1 MRRDHAASLS
11 FVSLSA
17 RLLSAKL
24 TKAELQ
30 AILEEHKDDLF
41 RTIKLPQPTDKSD
54 LNYVRYRK
62 HSPETTEFPRPTNA
76 ELDLI
81 PSIEK
86 NLGLSQYDAALLL
99 RDYLAHTE
107 VDDVTDILR
116 HRSDLAAVAPLHY
129 LEQFWR
135 QQKRAAFS
143 SLTTILVLSL
153 KQEAHEFRQQFHEFV
168 SASKGQIQDIIV
180 NCVIVTLESYKPNVK
195 PPESALG
202 NVEPSRVMEL
212 LFAFSIAASLS
223 IEAKSAI
230 FTRFV
235 EVAKSQKSP
244 LNHSHEVPS
253 LSKALIDGGEGT
265 VLFVAALN
273 CTNELSVAIHPP
285 DVSMGEPESS
295 EPTSARDRRTPW
307 EDELNELYCSLHQS
321 SFAESAL
328 LCLSWS
334 CRLKF
339 NSGFGKGKKTS
350 VTRERP
356 SDVPH
361 MTYALTTNVFRTL
374 QEISDRSFA
383 ISESLEAYLFKC
395 FWDDI
400 AAFLTAFRPTKFSPL
415 QVNDMVRLAST
426 FLTRSGENT
435 STEEA
440 HNLWNDVESDSE
452 VKGIHVLLR
461 LASGVF
467 PLSYLP
473 LTKLLSVLV
482 VDKKSAACATFY
494 LEDRLDTVTEVSA
507 GYKDLLVAI
516 DEDPH
521 DIWLSLADQLGPDVD
536 RIASTFSMVQP
547 AEGEVVFLQSST
559 DLPGDSYRS
568 TLPRGSVG
576 IGSLAHSVVTWI
588 CPFNGFDAV
597 LYIIDMLQRILGE
610 DGASLSLDESF
621 VEELVSSGLESLML
635 IDRLCRKGSPA
646 LRGHITN
653 DLHITG
659 MIAKIFG
666 HLADPPER
674 ILNSWLSKK
683 RHEVLL
689 TASAS
694 CLASIAIGSR
704 DSALIAL
711 EHLESSQRGL
721 PLHTAMA
728 TLGEAAFPALAA
740 ISRVTDAWC
749 ATGSPSER
757 IMEVLRKASQ
767 SPRQR
772 AMWEFLER
780 FRGSQKRIHEF
791 LASTALPLWLTTPRY
806 ESTLRQPAELH
817 WLLPACS
824 LRFFSSYPDALLKE
838 STVCA
843 VFGEVITSAS
853 KLKVLEEADTFLFPA
868 LCAGMTACYEALQL
882 RNAALQARRK
892 KSTGHDGMVD
902 SEPTLLEKVLLS
914 PEVVYAMAMI
924 ASGSVDVLLSAE
936 FYKRWERSY
945 YKHLF
950 TDLDQDMLL
959 RLNTTTHIADNQT
972 ITSWPMWIA
981 DMSARCL
988 SLQFSCLR
996 YISRNGATIQVPWP
1010 SRHKSALGFWRGGGD
1025 VVCKGF
1031 VRRIERERSVSILEL
1046 LMAILACGQRAA
1058 ARSLMGPRASSKSD
1072 SPGTSGPRKRRTV
1085 HFETPEANRRDERDK
1100 STKPQKTLQQSV
1112 QKEESGPLGVDTQ
1125 DDQTYEI
1132 FRAVTR
1138 CLSECQEEFVTFM
1151 QESRLPDVED
1161 ERPIGR
1167 IVGPVSLFMAVCVRF
1182 LRVGRESHYS
1192 NWFRTCWDQLS
1203 TWKVLSNMLRCSG
1216 SPSKQAECLD
1226 LAEAISVPYSILD
1239 NAGIENKYEQIE
1251 SNPSAVDSVL
1261 RELTMSFDVASIWK
1275 SIAADVLLLF
1285 CSDITEKSRVS
1296 QLNSKNDNPHQA
1308 KGNKSEQPT
1317 ADHSQESLSLFS
1329 SVFTER
1335 WMHVLL
1341 DVDGSFTSRPYKDL
1355 MSIPSVRPTA
1365 GSPKKRRTAEPLSS
1379 DETEVHSILRDFSSL
1394 VGLSSSAVHGSEL
1407 LNQCRRTGDAQM
1419 RYGAE
1424 YAFDVH
1430 KVRRFLYLFDVSP
1443 QSAFGLLIRIIRLNI
1458 VLTRRDVQ
1466 MEVSSSFCST
1476 SAAAMYADSSP
1487 GVHTSGNSGQ
1497 LTYTSPQFGGKLC
1510 RFLSRALVCLSPRPT
1525 VSAHTL
1531 TIASDF
1537 AKLMVSLSARLSK
1550 DELTI
1555 PVLTKITF
1563 STPPIERSRECGLS
1577 PVAQICSFIDQML
1590 HSLKAKKD
1598 KNFRSKLVV
1607 VRWLLLSAARL
1618 LKGPS
1623 FSDTKDVRLL
1633 CRTAF
1638 LALEVA
1644 KGIADVNAS
1653 AAVALFS
1660 VIESIEKRDGEP
1672 ISKCFDESAFA
1683 LIFSSISS
1691 LEQSSRKGDDRRAC
1705 CETTANLLLV
1715 VARIQILSR
1724 APFDMGVNTFSLTQL
1739 SRGTIQAF
1747 LPPES
1752 GSILTYDALGE
1763 SRDATHLVWCSTL
1776 HLASVVIPTV
1786 QQADIRLADKEVW
1799 SRDILEFCS
1808 TNFPRIVRESLDLF
1822 GDWPR
1827 EAIPED
1833 AMDTTG
1839 YKARAAPRHL
1849 TIARIEEAELAA
1861 LTLMKSSFFAVEL
1874 KDKIPK
1880 ITGQTLGALCQ
1891 YVSRV
1896 TRLLRAE
1903 PVERWVRP
1911 ITRREKERSHL
1922 LRADKNY
1929 EPTRT
1934 EVLYKSSSTPTSPL
1948 PSYGGKRTPPRRSP
1962 SQAVREALGGFHAS
1976 QSLFPPSPVSSTP
1989 LRSPSPDPEVNLG
2002 SPKSP
2007 WDVPDPGLITKGDLF
2022 FGEEASRSLLRGLSF
2037 AICALRKFSTAV
2049 DTVFFRANMS
2059 SYEDPPGIGVLMSIL
2074 SYACNELRVR
2084 TDGERREQ
2092 LISLSENGLHLL
2104 ITHTLIFEEQGQ
2116 LSQGVKDELRNRTS
2130 TILSRLSRV
2139 KPPLPQGTLIQSP
2152 LVKNFLYNLH

>member
-11 FVSLSA
+11 FFSLSD

-24 TKAELQ
+24 NKAELQ
-30 AILEEHKDDLF
+30 SILEEHKDDLF
-41 RTIKLPQPTDKSD
+41 RTVTLPQPTDKSD

-62 HSPETTEFPRPTNA
+62 QAPETSYFPRPTNA
-76 ELDLI
+76 ELDFI

-107 VDDVTDILR
+107 SDDVTDILR
-116 HRSDLAAVAPLHY
+116 HRSDLTAVAPLHS
-129 LEQFWR
+129 LRQFWR
-135 QQKRAAFS
+135 LQERAAFS
-143 SLTTILVLSL
+143 CLTTILVLSL
-153 KQEAHEFRQQFHEFV
+153 KEEAHQFRKEFHEFV
-168 SASKGQIQDIIV
+168 TNSKGQMQDIIV
-180 NCVIVTLESYKPNVK
+180 NCVITTLDSYKPK
-195 PPESALG
+195 TKLSASVLG
-202 NVEPSRVMEL
+202 NVEPSWIMEL
-212 LFAFSIAASLS
+212 LFAFSVAATLS
-223 IEAKSAI
+223 VEAKSKI
-230 FTRFV
+230 FTKFV
-235 EVAKSQKSP
+235 DVVNSQRSP
-244 LNHSHEVPS
+244 LNHSPEVPS

-273 CTNELSVAIHPP
+273 CTNQLSAAIHSS
-285 DVSMGEPESS
+285 DVSMGDQNSS
-295 EPTSARDRRTPW
+295 ERTASGVTSTPS
-307 EDELNELYCSLHQS
+307 DDDLNGQYCSLHQS
-321 SFAESAL
+321 SFAESTL

-339 NSGFGKGKKTS
+339 NSGLGKPKKTS
-350 VTRERP
+350 VTAKCP

-361 MTYALTTNVFRTL
+361 MTYALTTNVFRIL
-374 QEISDRSFA
+374 QEISNKSFA
-383 ISESLEAYLFKC
+383 IRESLEAYLFRC

-400 AAFLTAFRPTKFSPL
+400 AAFLTAFRPTNFSPV
-415 QVNDMVRLAST
+415 QVNDMVGLGSKL
-426 FLTRSGENT
+426 LTRSGENT
-435 STEEA
+435 CAEEA
-440 HNLWNDVESDSE
+440 RTLWSDVERDSE
-452 VKGIHVLLR
+452 VKGAHVLLR
-461 LASGVF
+461 MASGVF

-473 LTKLLSVLV
+473 LVKLLSVLV

-516 DEDPH
+516 DDDPN
-521 DIWLSLADQLGPDVD
+521 DIWLSLADQLGSDVD

-547 AEGEVVFLQSST
+547 AEGEVVFLQSSA

-568 TLPRGSVG
+568 PLPRGSVG

-610 DGASLSLDESF
+610 EGPSLSLDESF

-635 IDRLCRKGSPA
+635 LDRLCRKGSPA

-653 DLHITG
+653 DLQIAG

-666 HLADPPER
+666 QLADPPER

-704 DSALIAL
+704 ESALITL

-843 VFGEVITSAS
+843 VFGEVVTSAS

-882 RNAALQARRK
+882 RNATLQARRK
-892 KSTGHDGMVD
+892 KSTDLDGITE
-902 SEPTLLEKVLLS
+902 EPTLLEKVLLS

-972 ITSWPMWIA
+972 ISSWPMWIA

-1058 ARSLMGPRASSKSD
+1058 ARSLMGPRASVTGD
-1072 SPGTSGPRKRRTV
+1072 SPSGSSPPKRRTV
-1085 HFETPEANRRDERDK
+1085 HFQTPEANRSEENDKPAKSHQIIQQKDK
-1100 STKPQKTLQQSV
+1100 SGSFGTDAQ
-1112 QKEESGPLGVDTQ
+1112 DTQ
-1125 DDQTYEI
+1125 TFEI

-1138 CLSECQEEFVTFM
+1138 CLAECQEEFVAFM
-1151 QESRLPDVED
+1151 RESRLPDVED

-1192 NWFRTCWDQLS
+1192 NWFRTCWDQLN

-1216 SPSKQAECLD
+1216 SPSKQAESLD

-1239 NAGIENKYEQIE
+1239 NAEIENKYEQIE

-1275 SIAADVLLLF
+1275 TIAADVLLLF
-1285 CSDITEKSRVS
+1285 CGDITEKSRAS
-1296 QLNSKNDNPHQA
+1296 LKTKNGNQEQA
-1308 KGNKSEQPT
+1308 KSNNSEERTTGQN
-1317 ADHSQESLSLFS
+1317 QESLSLFS

-1355 MSIPSVRPTA
+1355 RCVPSARPIN
-1365 GSPKKRRTAEPLSS
+1365 GSPKKRRTAEPSSS
-1379 DETEVHSILRDFSSL
+1379 DETEVHSILKDFSSL
-1394 VGLSSSAVHGSEL
+1394 VGVSSSAVHGSEL

-1430 KVRRFLYLFDVSP
+1430 KVRRFLHLFDVSP

-1476 SAAAMYADSSP
+1476 SAAAMHADSSP
-1487 GVHTSGNSGQ
+1487 GGHSSGTSGQ

-1531 TIASDF
+1531 NIALDF

-1563 STPPIERSRECGLS
+1563 STPPIERSRECSVS
-1577 PVAQICSFIDQML
+1577 PVAQLCSFMSQML

-1598 KNFRSKLVV
+1598 KNFRSKLLV

-1623 FSDTKDVRLL
+1623 FSDARDVRLL
-1633 CRTAF
+1633 CDAAF
-1638 LALEVA
+1638 LSLEVA

-1653 AAVALFS
+1653 ATVALFS
-1660 VIESIEKRDGEP
+1660 VIESCEKRDEEP
-1672 ISKCFDESAFA
+1672 ILNIFNESAFA
-1683 LIFSSISS
+1683 SIFSTISS
-1691 LEQSSRKGDDRRAC
+1691 LEQYSRKGDDRRAC
-1705 CETTANLLLV
+1705 CETTANLLLA
-1715 VARIQILSR
+1715 VARIQILSGTH
-1724 APFDMGVNTFSLTQL
+1724 FNMGSKTFSLRQL
-1739 SRGTIQAF
+1739 SRGTVQAF
-1747 LPPES
+1747 LPPDS

-1763 SRDATHLVWCSTL
+1763 SRDPTHLVWCSTL

-1786 QQADIRLADKEVW
+1786 HQADIRLADKEVW

-1827 EAIPED
+1827 ETVSQD
-1833 AMDTTG
+1833 AMDTTN
-1839 YKARAAPRHL
+1839 YKRPATPRHL

-1861 LTLMKSSFFAVEL
+1861 LTVMKSSFFAVEL
-1874 KDKIPK
+1874 KDKLPK
-1880 ITGQTLGALCQ
+1880 ITVQTLGALCQ

-1911 ITRREKERSHL
+1911 VTRREKERSHL

-1989 LRSPSPDPEVNLG
+1989 LRLPSPDPEVNIA

-2007 WDVPDPGLITKGDLF
+2007 WDIPDPGLITKGDLF

-2074 SYACNELRVR
+2074 SYACNELRLR

-2092 LISLSENGLHLL
+2092 LISLSENCLHLL
-2104 ITHTLIFEEQGQ
+2104 INHTLLYEEQGQ

-2130 TILSRLSRV
+2130 TMLSRLSRV